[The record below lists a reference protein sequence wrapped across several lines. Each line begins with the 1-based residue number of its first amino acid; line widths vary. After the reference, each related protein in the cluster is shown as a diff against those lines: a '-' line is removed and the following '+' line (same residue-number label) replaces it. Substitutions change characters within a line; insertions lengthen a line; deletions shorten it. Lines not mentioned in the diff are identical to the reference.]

1 MSPETASLIARAQE
15 VLVAAKEIHQW
26 MEETSVFAREQ
37 REVAA
42 KAGTTPHTSQD
53 EHQAAARRQPR

>member
-15 VLVAAKEIHQW
+15 VLVAAREIHQW

-42 KAGTTPHTSQD
+42 KAGTTPHTAHN
-53 EHQAAARRQPR
+53 EHQDAATAPAR